1 MRERKFL
8 LLLGVLSVSG
18 AIFAGS
24 NIVGTKHDLRP
35 TNTNATIRS
44 QNVNEICV
52 FCQTPH
58 HANTAFTGAPLW
70 NKEATAST
78 FTMYG
83 TTVSGTSTDV
93 QPNAPSKAC
102 LSCHDG
108 ATAINSIVNL
118 PGPGL
123 DGAGGGLGSPINYVS
138 MTTDGGTTW
147 STAGTPVTMPA
158 NSYAN
163 IGTDLTNDHPISIT
177 YNAPNA
183 DPDQNPGS
191 LRQTTQLLTGTW
203 LVRDSDNS
211 GNYNIADLL
220 RNGKVECPSC
230 HDPHADNPIGGGGNH
245 PLFLRRVGGNADSAI
260 CLTCHAKG
268 PMPP

>member
-1 MRERKFL
+1 MRKRKFI
-8 LLLGVLSVSG
+8 LLLGVFSVSG
-18 AIFAGS
+18 VIFAGS
-24 NIVGTKHDLRP
+24 NIMGSKHDLRP
-35 TNTNATIRS
+35 SNTAANIRS

-52 FCQTPH
+52 FCHTPH
-58 HANTAFTGAPLW
+58 HSNTAFTGAPLW
-70 NKEATAST
+70 NKEATAQN

-83 TTVSGTSTDV
+83 TTVSGTNTDT

-108 ATAINSIVNL
+108 VTAINSIVNL
-118 PGPGL
+118 PGTGL

-147 STAGTPVTMPA
+147 SGDGVAVPMPST
-158 NSYAN
+158 SYAN
-163 IGTDLTNDHPISIT
+163 IGTDLTNDHPISIV

-191 LRQTTQLLTGTW
+191 LRQTTTSLTGTW
-203 LVRDSDNS
+203 LVRDSD
-211 GNYNIADLL
+211 GVTGPTIGDLL
-220 RNGKVECPSC
+220 RNGRVECPSC
-230 HDPHADNPIGGGGNH
+230 HDPHADNPIAGGGNH